1 MVAARQCDHIP
12 VEAMVRVLH
21 RVAVIAFVGAAA
33 LACGNLATERPDS
46 SFDSGE
52 IRDAGGELL
61 MIGWPDGTTMTY
73 ECLKLGDL
81 IDIECIR
88 EIYKATACMKEVT
101 S

>member
-1 MVAARQCDHIP
+1 MLRKEMLTDEQIATQYFVVPYILMGWAFDTEFCQNFAVNR
-12 VEAMVRVLH
+12 RV
-21 RVAVIAFVGAAA
+21 
-33 LACGNLATERPDS
+33 
-46 SFDSGE
+46 